1 MLFQSQSFVLLF
13 LPLVL
18 LGFWLLAGRKTAHQW
33 LLIAASIVFYG
44 WWDIRF
50 LPLLIGHAALTWI
63 FAAWYHRSNKA
74 WIVWLA
80 VALNLTS
87 LATFKYLTFLVDN
100 LESVTGIVMPRSEI
114 ILPIGISF
122 FTFQLISYLVDLKRG
137 NAALY
142 PFRTFFLFATF
153 FPQLIAGPI
162 VRHNQIIGQFS
173 LDPFRAGLQRR
184 IAAGLAL
191 FTLGFAK
198 KVLLADKL
206 AEKVDPVFLKAQA
219 GMLSFGEAWTGTL
232 GFSFQLFLDFS
243 AYSEMAI
250 GLGLLFGLQLPENFN
265 RPYLATSLRD
275 FWRRWHITLSLFLR
289 DYLYIP
295 LGGSRRGTAAYIGAT
310 MATMGLCGLWHG
322 AGWTFVIWGLL
333 HGAGLIVCRAWQKS
347 GLALPAPAGWVLTM
361 TFVMAG
367 WVIFRSPDFSTAWNV
382 MASATGFNGVAGKLD
397 GTVTLGLAALVSLA
411 VPSSHAILEKTLLPS
426 RIIACAAA
434 LLLVVCILEVGNE
447 PAASF
452 IYFQF

>member
-1 MLFQSQSFVLLF
+1 M
-13 LPLVL
+13 PLVL
-18 LGFWLLAGRKTAHQW
+18 VGFWLLAGHRTARQW
-33 LLIAASIVFYG
+33 LLVAASIVFYG

-50 LPLLIGHAALTWI
+50 LPLLIGHAVFTWI
-63 FAAWYHRSNKA
+63 FAAWFHRSNRN

-87 LATFKYLTFLVDN
+87 LATFKYLAFLVDN
-100 LESVTGIVMPRSEI
+100 LETLTGIAMPRNEI

-137 NAALY
+137 NAGLY
-142 PFRTFFLFATF
+142 PFRPFFLFATF

-162 VRHNQIIGQFS
+162 VRHNQIIAQFS
-173 LDPFRAGLQRR
+173 LDPFRDGLQRR

-206 AEKVDPVFLKAQA
+206 AEKVDPVFLKAQES
-219 GMLSFGEAWTGTL
+219 MLTFGEAWTGTL

-295 LGGSRRGTAAYIGAT
+295 LGGSRHGVAVYIAAT
-310 MATMGLCGLWHG
+310 VATMGLCGLWHG
-322 AGWTFVIWGLL
+322 AGWTFVIWGLM
-333 HGAGLIVCRAWQKS
+333 HGAGLIVCRAWQS
-347 GLALPAPAGWVLTM
+347 NGPALPAAAGWMLTM
-361 TFVMAG
+361 GFVMAG
-367 WVIFRSPDFSTAWNV
+367 WVIFRSPDFSTAGNM
-382 MASATGFNGVAGKLD
+382 MASALGLNGLTGQLD
-397 GTVTLGLAALVSLA
+397 GQMTLFLAALVSLV
-411 VPSSHAILEKTLLPS
+411 VPSAHAIVERTLVPS
-426 RIIACAAA
+426 RLVAGAAA
-434 LLLVVCILEVGNE
+434 LLLAVCILEVGNE
-447 PAASF
+447 PAANF

>member
-1 MLFQSQSFVLLF
+1 MLLF

-18 LGFWLLAGRKTAHQW
+18 LGFWLLAGHTTARQW
-33 LLIAASIVFYG
+33 LLVVASIVFYG

-50 LPLLIGHAALTWI
+50 LPLLIGHAVLTWM
-63 FAAWYHRSNKA
+63 FAAWFHKSNRD
-74 WIVWLA
+74 WIVWFA

-87 LATFKYLTFLVDN
+87 LGTFKYLTFLVEN
-100 LESVTGIVMPRSEI
+100 LEAVTGIVMPRSEI

-122 FTFQLISYLVDLKRG
+122 FTFQLISYLIDLKRG
-137 NAALY
+137 NAGLY

-162 VRHNQIIGQFS
+162 VRHNQIIDQFS
-173 LDPFRAGLQRR
+173 LDPYRAGLQRR

-206 AEKVDPVFLKAQA
+206 AEKVDPLFLKAQA
-219 GMLSFGEAWTGTL
+219 GMLTFGEAWTGTL

-295 LGGSRRGTAAYIGAT
+295 LGGSRRGVAIYIAATA
-310 MATMGLCGLWHG
+310 ATMGLCGLWHG
-322 AGWTFVIWGLL
+322 AGWTFVIWGLM
-333 HGAGLIVCRAWQKS
+333 HGGGLIVCRAWQS
-347 GLALPAPAGWVLTM
+347 NGLRLPAAAGWVLTM
-361 TFVMAG
+361 AFVMVG
-367 WVIFRSPDFSTAWNV
+367 WVIFRSPDFSTAWNI
-382 MASATGFNGVAGKLD
+382 MASAIGHNGLTGELD
-397 GTVTLGLAALVSLA
+397 GQVTLGLAALVSLA
-411 VPSSHAILEKTLLPS
+411 VPSAHTIIERTLIPS
-426 RIIACAAA
+426 RLVAGTAA
-434 LLLVVCILEVGNE
+434 LLLAVCILEVGNE
-447 PAASF
+447 PAANF